1 MAGNTGNFMAATR
14 QNWLNIPTKTP
25 ELGGMTQ
32 FDLPKVGLFSKL
44 FLLFTGTMTLDDLD
58 TSANVALKDTMGS
71 TPFGIIK
78 ELRIKINSGLT
89 IVKIP
94 GYHLFLHNLLKQRSQ
109 FPDVEGTSL
118 DAGYANS
125 RPYDFSVTS
134 SNGGTAN
141 TWRFMLEVPIAI
153 NEKDPVGLLLLQTSD
168 TVVTVEIDWAASTDM
183 FTLANSAT
191 AVLSSAS
198 LKPVIE
204 VFSVPVRKEDR
215 PALDTVHALIYN
227 DTPITAVGDLIAS
240 FERGNIYMRVINRGI
255 LNGSR
260 AGLTDISTLQLR
272 YNGNQYPYQ
281 SIDTDIMAAIQR
293 SRYGRDLPQAVFV
306 WDWFYQGVPGY
317 GSARDWINS
326 GALTEF
332 EQIVT
337 VASGATLGSN
347 NNKLE
352 MTREILIPVAMG

>member
-1 MAGNTGNFMAATR
+1 MANAGNFMAATR
-14 QNWLNIPTKTP
+14 QNWLSIPSKTVT
-25 ELGGMTQ
+25 LSSMTQ
-32 FDLPKVGLFSKL
+32 FDLPKVGLLGRLWLTFK
-44 FLLFTGTMTLDDLD
+44 GTMTLDDKA
-58 TSANVALKDTMGS
+58 TPANVALKSAMGG

-78 ELRIKINSGLT
+78 ELRVKINSGLT

-94 GYHLFLHNLLKQRSQ
+94 GYHLFLHNLLHQRSQ
-109 FPDVEGTSL
+109 YPDVVGTSL

-125 RPYDFSVTS
+125 RAYAFAVASA
-134 SNGGTAN
+134 NGGTAN
-141 TWRFMLEVPIAI
+141 TWRFTMEVPIAI
-153 NEKDPVGLLLLQTSD
+153 NEKDPIGLLLLQTSD
-168 TVVTVEIDWAASTDM
+168 TVVTVEIDWAADTDM
-183 FTLANSAT
+183 FTLAGGAT
-191 AVLSSAS
+191 AVLSAATVT
-198 LKPVIE
+198 PAME

-227 DTPITAVGDLIAS
+227 DKPISSTGEFIAE
-240 FERGNIYMRVINRGI
+240 FERGNIYMRVLNRAL
-255 LNGSR
+255 LNGSI
-260 AGLTDISTLQLR
+260 AGLTDITQLAIR

-281 SIDTDIMAAIQR
+281 QLDADTFAAIQR
-293 SRYGRDLPQAVFV
+293 ARYGRDMPQGVFV

-332 EQIVT
+332 EQLIT